1 MHINMKYYIVSIGAI
16 FLALGIG
23 ILVGFNLNNN
33 EEMNKQQAAIIE
45 QLDEEFN
52 SIKKENDTLKDDLK
66 NTDKKYNDLIE
77 YVDKNADALMSGSL
91 SGKNIAVVSTYGRTE
106 NVDKIKEIVNQY
118 DGSVA
123 FELIFNKEITNEE
136 LIKKAAGKTG
146 EKFKSTEDVVNY
158 VFDIVKRGN
167 AESLAPLEELKMIDL
182 NSESDDISN
191 FSSVVISA
199 ASESSGPAKQ
209 FNALDKFVV
218 SKLKSENKYVVETQ
232 TKDAKT
238 SYVEQYA
245 KSKAS
250 TVDNIDE
257 KIGVLSLVAL
267 VQDENLVGNFGRLD
281 TASSLIPMEK

>member
-52 SIKKENDTLKDDLK
+52 SIQEENDTLSSDLK
-66 NTDKKYNDLIE
+66 NTDKKYNALVE
-77 YVDKNADALMSGSL
+77 YVNENADALMSGSL
-91 SGKNIAVVSTYGRTE
+91 SGKKVAVVSTYGRTE
-106 NVDKIKEIVNQY
+106 NVDKLKEIVNHY
-118 DGSVA
+118 DGSVS
-123 FELIFNKEITNEE
+123 FELIFNKEITDKE
-136 LIKKAAGKTG
+136 LIKQAAEKTG

-182 NSESDDISN
+182 NSKNEDIAN

-199 ASESSGPAKQ
+199 SSESSDPAKQ
-209 FNALDKFVV
+209 FNELDKFVV
-218 SKLKSENKYVVETQ
+218 SKLKSENKYVVEAQ
-232 TKDAKT
+232 TTGAKT

-245 KSKAS
+245 KNKAA

-257 KIGVLSLVAL
+257 KTGVLSLVAL
-267 VQDENLVGNFGRLD
+267 IQDENLVGNFGRLD

>member
-52 SIKKENDTLKDDLK
+52 SIQEENDTLSSDLK
-66 NTDKKYNDLIE
+66 NTDKKYNALVE
-77 YVDKNADALMSGSL
+77 YVNENADALMSGSL
-91 SGKNIAVVSTYGRTE
+91 SGKKVAVVSTYGRTE
-106 NVDKIKEIVNQY
+106 NVDKLKEIVNHY
-118 DGSVA
+118 DGSVS
-123 FELIFNKEITNEE
+123 FELIFNKEITDKE
-136 LIKKAAGKTG
+136 LIKQAAEKTG

-182 NSESDDISN
+182 NSENEDIAN

-199 ASESSGPAKQ
+199 ASESSDPAKQ
-209 FNALDKFVV
+209 FNELDKFVV
-218 SKLKSENKYVVETQ
+218 SKLKSENKYVVEAQATG
-232 TKDAKT
+232 AKT

-245 KSKAS
+245 KNKAA

-257 KIGVLSLVAL
+257 KTGVLSLVAL
-267 VQDENLVGNFGRLD
+267 IQDENLVGNFGRLD

>member
-33 EEMNKQQAAIIE
+33 EEINKQQASIIE

-52 SIKKENDTLKDDLK
+52 TIKEENDTLSSDLK
-66 NTDKKYNDLIE
+66 ETDKKYNALID
-77 YVDKNADALMSGSL
+77 YVNENADALMTGSL
-91 SGKNIAVVSTYGRTE
+91 SGKKVAVISTYGRTE
-106 NVDKIKEIVNQY
+106 NVDKLKEIVNSNE
-118 DGSVA
+118 GSVA
-123 FELIFNKEITNEE
+123 FELVFNKEITDEE
-136 LIKKAAGKTG
+136 IIKKAAKKTG

-167 AESLAPLEELKMIDL
+167 AETLAPLEELKMIDL
-182 NSESDDISN
+182 NSESDDIAN
-191 FSSVVISA
+191 FSSVLISA
-199 ASESSGPAKQ
+199 ASESSDPAKQ

-218 SKLKSENKYVVETQ
+218 SKLKSENKYVVEAQ
-232 TKDAKT
+232 TKGAKT

-245 KSKAS
+245 KNKAA

-257 KIGVLSLVAL
+257 KTGELSLVAL

>member
-33 EEMNKQQAAIIE
+33 EEINKQQAAIIE

-52 SIKKENDTLKDDLK
+52 SIQEENDTLSSDLK
-66 NTDKKYNDLIE
+66 NTDKKYNALVE
-77 YVDKNADALMSGSL
+77 YVNENADALMSGSL
-91 SGKNIAVVSTYGRTE
+91 SGKKVAVVSTYGRTE
-106 NVDKIKEIVNQY
+106 NVDKLKEIVNHY
-118 DGSVA
+118 DGSVS
-123 FELIFNKEITNEE
+123 FELIFNKEITDKE
-136 LIKKAAGKTG
+136 LIKQAAEKTG

-182 NSESDDISN
+182 NSKNEDIAN

-199 ASESSGPAKQ
+199 SSESSDPAKQ
-209 FNALDKFVV
+209 FNELDKFVV
-218 SKLKSENKYVVETQ
+218 SKLKSENKYVVEAQATG
-232 TKDAKT
+232 AKT
-238 SYVEQYA
+238 SYIEQYA
-245 KSKAS
+245 KNKAA

-257 KIGVLSLVAL
+257 KTGVLSLVAL
-267 VQDENLVGNFGRLD
+267 IQDENLVGNFGRLD

>member
-52 SIKKENDTLKDDLK
+52 SIQEENDTLSSDLK
-66 NTDKKYNDLIE
+66 NTDKKYNALVE
-77 YVDKNADALMSGSL
+77 YVNENADALMSGSL
-91 SGKNIAVVSTYGRTE
+91 SGKKVAVVSTYGRTE
-106 NVDKIKEIVNQY
+106 NVDKLKEIVNHY
-118 DGSVA
+118 DGSVS
-123 FELIFNKEITNEE
+123 FELIFNKEITDKE
-136 LIKKAAGKTG
+136 LIKQAAEKTG

-182 NSESDDISN
+182 NSENEGIAN

-199 ASESSGPAKQ
+199 SSESSDPAKQ
-209 FNALDKFVV
+209 FNELDKFVV
-218 SKLKSENKYVVETQ
+218 SKLKSENKYVVEAQATG
-232 TKDAKT
+232 AKT

-245 KSKAS
+245 KNKAA

-257 KIGVLSLVAL
+257 KTGVLSLVAL
-267 VQDENLVGNFGRLD
+267 IQDENLVGNFGRLD

>member
-52 SIKKENDTLKDDLK
+52 SIQEENDTLSSDLK
-66 NTDKKYNDLIE
+66 NTDKKYNALVE
-77 YVDKNADALMSGSL
+77 YVNENADALMSGSL
-91 SGKNIAVVSTYGRTE
+91 SGKKVAVVSTYGRTE
-106 NVDKIKEIVNQY
+106 NVDKLKEIVNHY
-118 DGSVA
+118 DGSVS
-123 FELIFNKEITNEE
+123 FELIFNKEITDKE
-136 LIKKAAGKTG
+136 LIKQAAEKTG

-167 AESLAPLEELKMIDL
+167 TESLAPLEELKMIDL
-182 NSESDDISN
+182 NSKNEDIAN

-199 ASESSGPAKQ
+199 SSESSDPAKQ
-209 FNALDKFVV
+209 FNELDKFVV
-218 SKLKSENKYVVETQ
+218 SKLKSENKYVVEAQATGS
-232 TKDAKT
+232 KT

-245 KSKAS
+245 KNKAA

-257 KIGVLSLVAL
+257 KTGVLSLVAL
-267 VQDENLVGNFGRLD
+267 IQDENLVGNFGRLD

>member
-52 SIKKENDTLKDDLK
+52 SIQEENDTLSSDLK
-66 NTDKKYNDLIE
+66 NTDKKYNALVE
-77 YVDKNADALMSGSL
+77 YVNENADALMSGSL
-91 SGKNIAVVSTYGRTE
+91 SGKKVAVVSTYGRTE
-106 NVDKIKEIVNQY
+106 NVDKLKEIVNHY
-118 DGSVA
+118 DGSVS
-123 FELIFNKEITNEE
+123 FELIFNKEITDKE
-136 LIKKAAGKTG
+136 LIKQAAEKTG

-182 NSESDDISN
+182 NSESEDIAN

-199 ASESSGPAKQ
+199 LSESSDPAKQ
-209 FNALDKFVV
+209 FNELDKFVV
-218 SKLKSENKYVVETQ
+218 SKLKSENKYVVEAQATG
-232 TKDAKT
+232 AKT

-245 KSKAS
+245 KNKAA

-257 KIGVLSLVAL
+257 KTGVLSLVAL
-267 VQDENLVGNFGRLD
+267 IQDENLVGNFGRLD

>member
-52 SIKKENDTLKDDLK
+52 NIQEENDTLSSDLK
-66 NTDKKYNDLIE
+66 NTDKKYNALVE
-77 YVDKNADALMSGSL
+77 YVNENADALMSGSL
-91 SGKNIAVVSTYGRTE
+91 SGKKVAVVSTYGRTE
-106 NVDKIKEIVNQY
+106 NVDKLKEIVNHY
-118 DGSVA
+118 DGSVS
-123 FELIFNKEITNEE
+123 FELIFNKGITDKE
-136 LIKKAAGKTG
+136 LIKQAAEKTG

-182 NSESDDISN
+182 NSKNEDIAN

-199 ASESSGPAKQ
+199 SSESSDPAKQ
-209 FNALDKFVV
+209 FNELDKFVV
-218 SKLKSENKYVVETQ
+218 SKLKSENKYVVEAQATG
-232 TKDAKT
+232 AKT

-245 KSKAS
+245 KNKAA

-257 KIGVLSLVAL
+257 KTGVLSLVAL
-267 VQDENLVGNFGRLD
+267 IQDENLVGNFGRLD

>member
-52 SIKKENDTLKDDLK
+52 SIQEENDTLSSDLK
-66 NTDKKYNDLIE
+66 NTDKKYNALVE
-77 YVDKNADALMSGSL
+77 YVNENADALMSGSL
-91 SGKNIAVVSTYGRTE
+91 SGKKVAVVSTYGRTE
-106 NVDKIKEIVNQY
+106 NVDKLKEIVNHY
-118 DGSVA
+118 DGSVS
-123 FELIFNKEITNEE
+123 FELIFNKEITDKE
-136 LIKKAAGKTG
+136 LIKQAAEKTG

-182 NSESDDISN
+182 NSENEDIAN
-191 FSSVVISA
+191 FSSVAS
-199 ASESSGPAKQ
+199 SESSDPAKQ
-209 FNALDKFVV
+209 FNELDKFVV
-218 SKLKSENKYVVETQ
+218 SKLKSENKYVVEAQATG
-232 TKDAKT
+232 AKT

-245 KSKAS
+245 KNKAA

-257 KIGVLSLVAL
+257 KTGVLSLVAL
-267 VQDENLVGNFGRLD
+267 IQDENLVGNFGRLD

>member
-52 SIKKENDTLKDDLK
+52 SIQEENDTLSSDLK
-66 NTDKKYNDLIE
+66 NTDKKYNTLVE
-77 YVDKNADALMSGSL
+77 YVNENADALMSGSL
-91 SGKNIAVVSTYGRTE
+91 SGKKVAVVSTYGRTE
-106 NVDKIKEIVNQY
+106 NVDKLKEIVNHY
-118 DGSVA
+118 DGSVS
-123 FELIFNKEITNEE
+123 FELIFNKEITDKE
-136 LIKKAAGKTG
+136 LIKQAAKKTG

-167 AESLAPLEELKMIDL
+167 TESLAPLEELKMIDL
-182 NSESDDISN
+182 NSKNEDIAN

-199 ASESSGPAKQ
+199 SSESSDPAKQ
-209 FNALDKFVV
+209 FNELDKFVV
-218 SKLKSENKYVVETQ
+218 SKLKSENKYVVEAQATG
-232 TKDAKT
+232 AKT

-245 KSKAS
+245 KNKAA

-257 KIGVLSLVAL
+257 KTGVLSLVAL
-267 VQDENLVGNFGRLD
+267 IQDENLVGNFGRLD

>member
-33 EEMNKQQAAIIE
+33 EEINKQQASIIE

-52 SIKKENDTLKDDLK
+52 TIKEENDTLSSDLK
-66 NTDKKYNDLIE
+66 ETDKKYNDLIE
-77 YVDKNADALMSGSL
+77 YVNANADALMTGSL
-91 SGKNIAVVSTYGRTE
+91 SGKKVAVISTYGRTE
-106 NVDKIKEIVNQY
+106 NVDKLKEIVNSNE
-118 DGSVA
+118 GSVA
-123 FELIFNKEITNEE
+123 FELVFNKEITDEE
-136 LIKKAAGKTG
+136 IIKKAAKKTG

-167 AESLAPLEELKMIDL
+167 AETLAPLEELKMIDL
-182 NSESDDISN
+182 NSESDDIAN
-191 FSSVVISA
+191 FSSVLISA
-199 ASESSGPAKQ
+199 ASESSDPAKQ

-218 SKLKSENKYVVETQ
+218 SKLKSENKYVVEAQ
-232 TKDAKT
+232 TKGAKT

-245 KSKAS
+245 KNKAA

-257 KIGVLSLVAL
+257 KTGELSLVAL

>member
-52 SIKKENDTLKDDLK
+52 SIQEENDTLSSDLK
-66 NTDKKYNDLIE
+66 NTDKKYNALVE
-77 YVDKNADALMSGSL
+77 YVNENADALMSGSL
-91 SGKNIAVVSTYGRTE
+91 SGKKVAVVSTYGRTE
-106 NVDKIKEIVNQY
+106 NVDKLKEIVNHY
-118 DGSVA
+118 DGSVS
-123 FELIFNKEITNEE
+123 FELIFNKEITDKE
-136 LIKKAAGKTG
+136 LIKQAAEKTG

-182 NSESDDISN
+182 NSENEDIAN

-199 ASESSGPAKQ
+199 SSESSDPAKQ
-209 FNALDKFVV
+209 FNELDKFVV
-218 SKLKSENKYVVETQ
+218 SKLKSENKYVVEAQVTG
-232 TKDAKT
+232 AKT

-245 KSKAS
+245 KNKAA

-257 KIGVLSLVAL
+257 KTGVLSLVAL
-267 VQDENLVGNFGRLD
+267 IQDENLVGNFGRLD

>member
-23 ILVGFNLNNN
+23 ILIGFNLNNN
-33 EEMNKQQAAIIE
+33 EELSKQQASIIE

-52 SIKKENDTLKDDLK
+52 DIKEENDTLKGDLK
-66 NTDKKYNDLIE
+66 ETDKKYDALIE
-77 YVDKNADALMSGSL
+77 YVNENADSLMSGSL
-91 SGKNIAVVSTYGRTE
+91 SGKKVAVVSTYGRTE
-106 NVDKIKEIVNQY
+106 NVDKLKEIVNAY

-123 FELIFNKEITNEE
+123 FELIFNKEITDEE
-136 LIKKAAGKTG
+136 IIKQAAEKTG
-146 EKFKSTEDVVNY
+146 EKFKTTGDVVDY
-158 VFDIVKRGN
+158 VFDIIKRGN
-167 AESLAPLEELKMIDL
+167 VETLAPLEELKIIDL

-191 FSSVVISA
+191 FSSVLVSA
-199 ASESSGPAKQ
+199 ASESSDPAKQ

-218 SKLKSENKYVVETQ
+218 SKLKSENKYVVEAQVTG
-232 TKDAKT
+232 AKT

-245 KSKAS
+245 KNKAA

-257 KIGVLSLVAL
+257 KTGELSLVAL

>member
-52 SIKKENDTLKDDLK
+52 SIQEENDTLSSDLK
-66 NTDKKYNDLIE
+66 NTDKKYNALVE
-77 YVDKNADALMSGSL
+77 YVNENADALMSGSL
-91 SGKNIAVVSTYGRTE
+91 SGKKVAVVATYGRTE
-106 NVDKIKEIVNQY
+106 NVDKLKEIVNQY

-123 FELIFNKEITNEE
+123 FELIFNKEITDKE
-136 LIKKAAGKTG
+136 LIKQAAEKTG
-146 EKFKSTEDVVNY
+146 EKFKSTGDVVNY

-199 ASESSGPAKQ
+199 ASESSDPAKQ
-209 FNALDKFVV
+209 FNELDKFVV
-218 SKLKSENKYVVETQ
+218 SKLKSENKYVVEAQ
-232 TKDAKT
+232 TKGAKT

-245 KSKAS
+245 KNKAA

-257 KIGVLSLVAL
+257 KTGVLSLVAL
-267 VQDENLVGNFGRLD
+267 IQDENLVGNFGRLD

>member
-52 SIKKENDTLKDDLK
+52 SIQEENDTLSSDLK
-66 NTDKKYNDLIE
+66 NTDKKYNALVE
-77 YVDKNADALMSGSL
+77 YVNENADALMSGSL
-91 SGKNIAVVSTYGRTE
+91 SGKKVAVVSTYGRTE
-106 NVDKIKEIVNQY
+106 NVDKLKEIVNHY
-118 DGSVA
+118 DGSVS
-123 FELIFNKEITNEE
+123 FELIFNKEITDKE
-136 LIKKAAGKTG
+136 LIKQAAEKTG

-182 NSESDDISN
+182 NSKNEDIAN

-199 ASESSGPAKQ
+199 SSESSDPAKQ
-209 FNALDKFVV
+209 FNELDKFVV
-218 SKLKSENKYVVETQ
+218 SKLKSENKYVVEAQATG
-232 TKDAKT
+232 AKT

-245 KSKAS
+245 KNKAA
-250 TVDNIDE
+250 TVDNMDE
-257 KIGVLSLVAL
+257 KTGVLSLVAL
-267 VQDENLVGNFGRLD
+267 IQDENLVGNFGRLD

>member
-45 QLDEEFN
+45 QLDEEFS
-52 SIKKENDTLKDDLK
+52 SIKEENDTISADLK
-66 NTDKKYNDLIE
+66 NTDKKYNALVA
-77 YVDKNADALMSGSL
+77 YVNENADALMTGSL
-91 SGKNIAVVSTYGRTE
+91 SGKKVAVVSTYGRTE
-106 NVDKIKEIVNQY
+106 NVDKLKEIINQY

-123 FELIFNKEITNEE
+123 FELIFNKEITDKE
-136 LIKKAAGKTG
+136 LIKEAAEKTG

-182 NSESDDISN
+182 NSESEDIAN

-199 ASESSGPAKQ
+199 LSESSDPAKQ
-209 FNALDKFVV
+209 FNELDKFVV
-218 SKLKSENKYVVETQ
+218 SKLKSENKYVVEAQATG
-232 TKDAKT
+232 AKT

-245 KSKAS
+245 KNKAA

-257 KIGVLSLVAL
+257 KTGVLSLVAL
-267 VQDENLVGNFGRLD
+267 IQDENLVGNFGRLD

>member
-52 SIKKENDTLKDDLK
+52 SIQEENDTLSSDLK
-66 NTDKKYNDLIE
+66 NTDKKYNALVE
-77 YVDKNADALMSGSL
+77 YVNENADALMSGSL
-91 SGKNIAVVSTYGRTE
+91 SGKKIAVVSTYGRTE
-106 NVDKIKEIVNQY
+106 NVDKLKEIVNHY
-118 DGSVA
+118 DGSVS
-123 FELIFNKEITNEE
+123 FELIFNKEITDKE
-136 LIKKAAGKTG
+136 LIKQAAEKTG

-182 NSESDDISN
+182 NSENEDIAN

-199 ASESSGPAKQ
+199 SSESSDPAKQ
-209 FNALDKFVV
+209 FNELDKFVV
-218 SKLKSENKYVVETQ
+218 SKLKSENKYVVEAQATG
-232 TKDAKT
+232 AKT

-245 KSKAS
+245 KNKAA

-257 KIGVLSLVAL
+257 KTGVLSLVAL
-267 VQDENLVGNFGRLD
+267 IQDENLVGNFGRLD

>member
-52 SIKKENDTLKDDLK
+52 SIQEENDTLSSDLK
-66 NTDKKYNDLIE
+66 NTDKKYNALVE
-77 YVDKNADALMSGSL
+77 YVNENADALMSGSL
-91 SGKNIAVVSTYGRTE
+91 SGKKVAVVSTYGRTE
-106 NVDKIKEIVNQY
+106 NVDKLKEIVNHY
-118 DGSVA
+118 DGSVS
-123 FELIFNKEITNEE
+123 FELIFNKEITDKE
-136 LIKKAAGKTG
+136 LIKQAAEKTG

-182 NSESDDISN
+182 NSENEDIAN

-199 ASESSGPAKQ
+199 SSESSDPAKQ

-218 SKLKSENKYVVETQ
+218 SKLKSENKYVVEAQATG
-232 TKDAKT
+232 AKT

-245 KSKAS
+245 KNKAA

-257 KIGVLSLVAL
+257 KTGELSLVAL

>member
-23 ILVGFNLNNN
+23 ILIGFNLNNN
-33 EEMNKQQAAIIE
+33 EELSKQQASIIE

-52 SIKKENDTLKDDLK
+52 DIKEENDTLKGDLK
-66 NTDKKYNDLIE
+66 ETDKKYDALIE
-77 YVDKNADALMSGSL
+77 YVNKNADSLMSGSL
-91 SGKNIAVVSTYGRTE
+91 SGKKVAVVSTYGRTE
-106 NVDKIKEIVNQY
+106 NVDKLKEIVNAY

-123 FELIFNKEITNEE
+123 FELIFNKEITDEE
-136 LIKKAAGKTG
+136 IIKQAAEKTG
-146 EKFKSTEDVVNY
+146 EKFKTTGDVVDY
-158 VFDIVKRGN
+158 VFDIIKRGN
-167 AESLAPLEELKMIDL
+167 VETLAPLEELKIIDL

-191 FSSVVISA
+191 FSSVLVSA
-199 ASESSGPAKQ
+199 ASESSDPAKQ

-218 SKLKSENKYVVETQ
+218 SKLKSENKYVVEAQVTG
-232 TKDAKT
+232 AKT

-245 KSKAS
+245 KNKAA

-257 KIGVLSLVAL
+257 KTGELSLVAL

>member
-52 SIKKENDTLKDDLK
+52 SIQKENDTLSSDLK
-66 NTDKKYNDLIE
+66 NTDKKYNALVE
-77 YVDKNADALMSGSL
+77 YVNENADALMSGSL
-91 SGKNIAVVSTYGRTE
+91 SGKKVAVVSTYGRTE
-106 NVDKIKEIVNQY
+106 NVDKLKEIVNHY
-118 DGSVA
+118 DGSVS
-123 FELIFNKEITNEE
+123 FELIFNKEITDKE
-136 LIKKAAGKTG
+136 LIKQAAEKTG

-167 AESLAPLEELKMIDL
+167 TESLAPLEELKMIDL
-182 NSESDDISN
+182 NSKNEDIAN

-199 ASESSGPAKQ
+199 SSESSDPAKQ
-209 FNALDKFVV
+209 FNELDKFVV
-218 SKLKSENKYVVETQ
+218 SKLKSENKYVVEAQATG
-232 TKDAKT
+232 AKT

-245 KSKAS
+245 KNKAA

-257 KIGVLSLVAL
+257 KTGVLSLVAL
-267 VQDENLVGNFGRLD
+267 IQDENLVGNFGRLD

>member
-52 SIKKENDTLKDDLK
+52 SIQEENDTLSFDLK
-66 NTDKKYNDLIE
+66 NTDKKYNALVE
-77 YVDKNADALMSGSL
+77 YVNENADALMSGSL
-91 SGKNIAVVSTYGRTE
+91 SGKKVAVVSTYGRTE
-106 NVDKIKEIVNQY
+106 NVDKLKEIVNHY
-118 DGSVA
+118 DGSVS
-123 FELIFNKEITNEE
+123 FELIFNKEITDKE
-136 LIKKAAGKTG
+136 LIKQAAEKTG

-182 NSESDDISN
+182 NSKNEDIAN

-199 ASESSGPAKQ
+199 SSESSDPAKQ
-209 FNALDKFVV
+209 FNELDKFVV
-218 SKLKSENKYVVETQ
+218 SKLKSENKYVVEAQATG
-232 TKDAKT
+232 AKT
-238 SYVEQYA
+238 SYVEHYA
-245 KSKAS
+245 KNKAA

-257 KIGVLSLVAL
+257 KTGVLSLVAL
-267 VQDENLVGNFGRLD
+267 IQDENLVGNFGRLD

>member
-52 SIKKENDTLKDDLK
+52 SIQEENDTLSFDLK
-66 NTDKKYNDLIE
+66 NTDKKYNALVE
-77 YVDKNADALMSGSL
+77 YVNENADALMSGSL
-91 SGKNIAVVSTYGRTE
+91 SGKKVAVVSTYGRTE
-106 NVDKIKEIVNQY
+106 NVDKLKEIVNHY
-118 DGSVA
+118 DGSVS
-123 FELIFNKEITNEE
+123 FELIFNKEITDKE
-136 LIKKAAGKTG
+136 LIKQAAEKTG

-182 NSESDDISN
+182 NSKNEDIAN

-199 ASESSGPAKQ
+199 SSESSDPAKQ
-209 FNALDKFVV
+209 FNELDKFVV
-218 SKLKSENKYVVETQ
+218 SKLKSENKYVVEAQATG
-232 TKDAKT
+232 AKT

-245 KSKAS
+245 KNKAA

-257 KIGVLSLVAL
+257 KTGVLSLVAL
-267 VQDENLVGNFGRLD
+267 IQDENLVGNFGRLD

>member
-52 SIKKENDTLKDDLK
+52 SIQEENDTLSSDLK
-66 NTDKKYNDLIE
+66 NTDKKYNALVE
-77 YVDKNADALMSGSL
+77 YVNENADTLMSGSL
-91 SGKNIAVVSTYGRTE
+91 SGKKVAVVSTYGRTE
-106 NVDKIKEIVNQY
+106 NVDKLKEIVNHY
-118 DGSVA
+118 DGSVS
-123 FELIFNKEITNEE
+123 FELIFNKEITDKE
-136 LIKKAAGKTG
+136 LIKQAAEKTG

-182 NSESDDISN
+182 NSENEGIAN

-199 ASESSGPAKQ
+199 SSESSDPAKQ
-209 FNALDKFVV
+209 FNELDKFVV
-218 SKLKSENKYVVETQ
+218 SKLKSENKYVVEAQATG
-232 TKDAKT
+232 AKT

-245 KSKAS
+245 KNKAA

-257 KIGVLSLVAL
+257 KTGVLSLVAL
-267 VQDENLVGNFGRLD
+267 IQDENLVGNFGRLD

>member
-52 SIKKENDTLKDDLK
+52 SIQEENDTLSSDLK
-66 NTDKKYNDLIE
+66 NTDKKYNALVE
-77 YVDKNADALMSGSL
+77 YVNENADALMSGSL
-91 SGKNIAVVSTYGRTE
+91 SGKKVAVVSTYGRTE
-106 NVDKIKEIVNQY
+106 NVDKLKEIVNHY
-118 DGSVA
+118 DGSVS
-123 FELIFNKEITNEE
+123 FELIFNKEITDKE
-136 LIKKAAGKTG
+136 LIKQAAEKTG

-182 NSESDDISN
+182 NSENEDIAN

-199 ASESSGPAKQ
+199 SSESSDPAKQ
-209 FNALDKFVV
+209 FNELDKFVV
-218 SKLKSENKYVVETQ
+218 SKLKSENKYVVEAQATG
-232 TKDAKT
+232 AKT

-245 KSKAS
+245 KNKAA

-257 KIGVLSLVAL
+257 KTGVLSLVAL
-267 VQDENLVGNFGRLD
+267 MQDENLVGNFGRLD

>member
-52 SIKKENDTLKDDLK
+52 SIQEENDTLSSDLK
-66 NTDKKYNDLIE
+66 NTDKKYNALVE
-77 YVDKNADALMSGSL
+77 YVNENADALMSGSL
-91 SGKNIAVVSTYGRTE
+91 SGKKVAVVSTYGRTE
-106 NVDKIKEIVNQY
+106 NVDKLKEIVNHY
-118 DGSVA
+118 DGSVS
-123 FELIFNKEITNEE
+123 FELIFNKEITDKE
-136 LIKKAAGKTG
+136 LIKQAAEKNG

-182 NSESDDISN
+182 NSKNEDIAN

-199 ASESSGPAKQ
+199 SSESSDPAKQ
-209 FNALDKFVV
+209 FNELDKFVV
-218 SKLKSENKYVVETQ
+218 SKLKSENKYVVEAQATG
-232 TKDAKT
+232 AKT

-245 KSKAS
+245 KNKVA

-257 KIGVLSLVAL
+257 KTGVLSLVAL
-267 VQDENLVGNFGRLD
+267 IQDENLVGNFGRLD

>member
-33 EEMNKQQAAIIE
+33 EEINKQQASIIE

-52 SIKKENDTLKDDLK
+52 TIKEENDTLSSDLK
-66 NTDKKYNDLIE
+66 ETDKKYNALVD
-77 YVDKNADALMSGSL
+77 YVNENADALMTGSL
-91 SGKNIAVVSTYGRTE
+91 SGKKVAVISTYGRTE
-106 NVDKIKEIVNQY
+106 NVDKLKEIVNSNE
-118 DGSVA
+118 GSVA
-123 FELIFNKEITNEE
+123 FELVFNKEITDEE
-136 LIKKAAGKTG
+136 IIKKAAKKTG

-167 AESLAPLEELKMIDL
+167 AETLAPLEELKMIDL
-182 NSESDDISN
+182 NSESDDIAN
-191 FSSVVISA
+191 FSSVLISA
-199 ASESSGPAKQ
+199 ASESSDPAKQ

-218 SKLKSENKYVVETQ
+218 SKLKSENKYVVEAQ
-232 TKDAKT
+232 TKGAKT

-245 KSKAS
+245 KNKAA

-257 KIGVLSLVAL
+257 KTGELSLVAL

>member
-45 QLDEEFN
+45 QLDEEFS
-52 SIKKENDTLKDDLK
+52 SIKEENDTISADLK
-66 NTDKKYNDLIE
+66 NTDKKYNALVA
-77 YVDKNADALMSGSL
+77 YVNENADALMTGSL
-91 SGKNIAVVSTYGRTE
+91 SGKKVAVVSTYGRTE
-106 NVDKIKEIVNQY
+106 NVDKLKEIINQY

-123 FELIFNKEITNEE
+123 FELIFNKEITDKE
-136 LIKKAAGKTG
+136 LIKEAAKKTG

-182 NSESDDISN
+182 NSESEDIAN

-199 ASESSGPAKQ
+199 SSESSDPAKQ
-209 FNALDKFVV
+209 FNELDKFVV
-218 SKLKSENKYVVETQ
+218 SKLKSENKYVVEAQ
-232 TKDAKT
+232 SKGVKT

-245 KSKAS
+245 KNKAA

-257 KIGVLSLVAL
+257 KTGVLSLVAL
-267 VQDENLVGNFGRLD
+267 IQDENLVGNFGRLD

>member
-52 SIKKENDTLKDDLK
+52 SIQEENDTLSSDLK
-66 NTDKKYNDLIE
+66 NTDKKYNALVE
-77 YVDKNADALMSGSL
+77 YVNENADALMSGSL
-91 SGKNIAVVSTYGRTE
+91 SGKKVAVVSTYGRTE
-106 NVDKIKEIVNQY
+106 NVDKLKKIVNHY
-118 DGSVA
+118 DGSVS
-123 FELIFNKEITNEE
+123 FELIFNKEITDKE
-136 LIKKAAGKTG
+136 LIKQAAEKTG

-182 NSESDDISN
+182 NSENEDIAN

-199 ASESSGPAKQ
+199 SSESSDPAKQ
-209 FNALDKFVV
+209 FNELDKFVV
-218 SKLKSENKYVVETQ
+218 SKLKSENKYVVEAQATG
-232 TKDAKT
+232 AKT

-245 KSKAS
+245 KNKAA

-257 KIGVLSLVAL
+257 KTGVLSLVAL
-267 VQDENLVGNFGRLD
+267 IQDENLVGNFGRLD

>member
-52 SIKKENDTLKDDLK
+52 SIQEENDTLSSDLK
-66 NTDKKYNDLIE
+66 NTDKKYNALVE
-77 YVDKNADALMSGSL
+77 YVNENADALMSGSL
-91 SGKNIAVVSTYGRTE
+91 SGKKVAVVSTYGRTE
-106 NVDKIKEIVNQY
+106 NVDKLKEIVNHY
-118 DGSVA
+118 DGSVS
-123 FELIFNKEITNEE
+123 FELIFNKEITDKE
-136 LIKKAAGKTG
+136 LIKQAAEKTG

-167 AESLAPLEELKMIDL
+167 TESLAPLEELKMIDL
-182 NSESDDISN
+182 NSKNEDIAN

-199 ASESSGPAKQ
+199 SSESSDPAKQ
-209 FNALDKFVV
+209 FNELDKFVV
-218 SKLKSENKYVVETQ
+218 SKLKSENKYVVEAQATG
-232 TKDAKT
+232 AKT

-245 KSKAS
+245 KNKAA

-257 KIGVLSLVAL
+257 KTGVLSLVAL
-267 VQDENLVGNFGRLD
+267 IQDENLVGNFGRLD

>member
-52 SIKKENDTLKDDLK
+52 SIQEENDTLSSDLK
-66 NTDKKYNDLIE
+66 NTDKKYNALVE
-77 YVDKNADALMSGSL
+77 YVNENADALMSGSL
-91 SGKNIAVVSTYGRTE
+91 SGKKVAVVSTYGRTE
-106 NVDKIKEIVNQY
+106 NVDKLKEIVNHY
-118 DGSVA
+118 DGSVS
-123 FELIFNKEITNEE
+123 FELIFNKEITDKE
-136 LIKKAAGKTG
+136 LIKQAAEKTG

-182 NSESDDISN
+182 NSENEDIAN

-199 ASESSGPAKQ
+199 SSESSDPAKQ
-209 FNALDKFVV
+209 FNELDKFVV
-218 SKLKSENKYVVETQ
+218 SKLKSENKYVVEAQATG
-232 TKDAKT
+232 AKT

-245 KSKAS
+245 KNKAA

-257 KIGVLSLVAL
+257 KTGVLSLVAL
-267 VQDENLVGNFGRLD
+267 IQDENLVGNFGRLD